1 MKETGGRAVRRHTQ
15 RPPLTPFEIT
25 PHTFLL
31 SPLLFQVSQLRDI
44 FTVRWSVFLL
54 GPPGAGKTAVWRV
67 LARALTDLGEPTD
80 CVVINPKVR
89 EGKRRERENGRRVEG
104 WGCRTRAPAP

>member
-1 MKETGGRAVRRHTQ
+1 MPTNM
-15 RPPLTPFEIT
+15 LSFS
-25 PHTFLL
+25 
-31 SPLLFQVSQLRDI
+31 SPLVQVSQLRDI

-54 GPPGAGKTAVWRV
+54 GPPGAGKTAIWRT

-89 EGKRRERENGRRVEG
+89 TGRGAQRG
-104 WGCRTRAPAP
+104 WWSGGR